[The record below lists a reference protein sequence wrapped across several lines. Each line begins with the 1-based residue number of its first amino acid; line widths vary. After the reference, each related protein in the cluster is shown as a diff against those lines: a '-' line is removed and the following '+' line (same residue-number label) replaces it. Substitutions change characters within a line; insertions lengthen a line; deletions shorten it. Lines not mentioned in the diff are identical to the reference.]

1 MFYYFSAITMTPPNS
16 SRLRSRSMVIFASVL
31 FTHSIMLFG
40 QQQPSLQDACGE
52 SCPKVRCFVKFKA
65 SSAALG
71 EANLFYKQQAQQ
83 EITALPAQTRLTALP
98 ARQTAT
104 TFQSSALKILSAQNT
119 TFRPVKFNMTE
130 RWTEEVAGGLNRLF
144 IVEAEDEASLSELLE
159 KLSAEGDVE
168 YVEPELYRK
177 LSILSAPMDESSS
190 TISGNADK
198 NPSTTAQTAN
208 DRYFS
213 QQWYLQNVGQSIT
226 SVMAAG
232 KAGADINI
240 VNAWDMTTGNSSTI
254 VATMDTGVPMTTG
267 GVSTSTDFTG
277 RFISPYNFS
286 ARTTDASDNDGHGT
300 NIASIIGA
308 TGNNS
313 QFVAGIN
320 WRCRIMPLKV
330 TSTRGTIPST
340 NIVDALRYAAD
351 NGAKVINM
359 SLGGSSTS
367 SAERDALRYAASRGV
382 ISVAAMGNDN
392 TSIPDYPAAYSLDT
406 TTHVIAVGATDN
418 LDTRCNP
425 FVLGKQASGGSNYGS
440 HISFVAPGNVNLGID
455 KSGTSLSYYSG
466 TSQATPVV
474 TGIISLMLALKPSM
488 SFQDV
493 MTALKTGARDRVGLA
508 TEDTPGWDQYYGWG
522 RVDAYRSLA
531 RVVTS
536 VEIQAATEI
545 RNVSLY
551 PNPASSA
558 LQIDFQGK
566 YSGAVKLRLI
576 NTLGI
581 TQYETTLVA
590 PSTFLVDVS
599 NIPSGMYRV
608 LVISS
613 DAIEQYTAL
622 IAR

>member
-1 MFYYFSAITMTPPNS
+1 MTPPNS
-16 SRLRSRSMVIFASVL
+16 SRLRSRSTIILATVL
-31 FTHSIMLFG
+31 FTHSMFTHSIMLCG
-40 QQQPSLQDACGE
+40 QQQPSVQDACGE
-52 SCPKVRCFVKFKA
+52 SCSKVRCFVKFKS

-83 EITALPAQTRLTALP
+83 EITRLPAQTKLAGLP

-104 TFQSSALKILSAQNT
+104 TFQSSTMKILSAQNT
-119 TFRPVKFNMTE
+119 TFRPVKFDMTE
-130 RWTEEVAGGLNRLF
+130 RQTEEVAGGLNRLF
-144 IVEAEDEASLSELLE
+144 IVEAENEASLGELLE
-159 KLSAEGDVE
+159 KLSQEGDVE

-177 LSILSAPMDESSS
+177 LAILSAPMDEASS
-190 TISGNADK
+190 TIGNAGK

-277 RFISPYNFS
+277 RFVSPYNFS

-330 TSTRGTIPST
+330 TSTRGTIPNT

-392 TSIPDYPAAYSLDT
+392 TSTPDYPAAYSLDT

-488 SFQDV
+488 LFQDV

-531 RVVTS
+531 RVITS
-536 VEIQAATEI
+536 VETQAATEV

-558 LQIDFQGK
+558 LHIDFQGK

-590 PSTFLVDVS
+590 PSTFQVDVS

-613 DAIEQYTAL
+613 DAVEQHTAL